1 MSGEVSESPEEHPS
15 SRDGGFISERLEE
28 HVSSEEDL
36 SSNPS
41 DSAQDASEDIPSSG
55 HFSDVQNNEDGSD
68 PGDEHPD
75 LEGSGL
81 VLIESPSINVSSDE
95 AEDGSEPENISDGIV
110 LDNWRS
116 SGIFLGLGCD
126 EDVNQFSKFVE
137 STGGEESWEHSPE
150 DIESSVKSDFLSEFK
165 LRSSSGL
172 PFPGSGK
179 SGGEGGTDDG
189 PVGGFGDCWYSSISI
204 SGSETEPFTSTTE
217 SSNEPRDKDG
227 ESPSP
232 GPDTSD
238 LTGMGAVGEVV
249 SGGDVRELTSKSS
262 SGTMESKETEDD
274 ESPVGT
280 SDFIKSEL
288 GNTINRVVLND
299 GTIFLGERSGKE
311 PPEVE
316 LPWDGEEESKGSG
329 VSGISP
335 SSSGPGTAPSA
346 DG

>member
-41 DSAQDASEDIPSSG
+41 DNTEPAGKPFSAFEIFTEVEENEESSNPS
-55 HFSDVQNNEDGSD
+55 DG
-68 PGDEHPD
+68 HPD
-75 LEGSGL
+75 LEGFGL
-81 VLIESPSINVSSDE
+81 VEVESPSEEPSREEHEEHSSVHAETGSVESTFFSGSGGVKGDKDIDGFSEDIESSSDE
-95 AEDGSEPENISDGIV
+95 EGWGEFHE
-110 LDNWRS
+110 S
-116 SGIFLGLGCD
+116 SG
-126 EDVNQFSKFVE
+126 
-137 STGGEESWEHSPE
+137 
-150 DIESSVKSDFLSEFK
+150 SSVKSDFLSEFK